1 MKTMMKQQAVK
12 MKRAL
17 NIMNKSGVRVRWP
30 LRSGV
35 LAGLAVILSAAT
47 LSATSPLEAATRN
60 IVFNGAISTA
70 GNCAITV
77 RNNGTLG
84 VSANVRQLSSKIPG
98 GSQASADVF
107 MSGRHR
113 VSVDTPGVFA
123 IAPNGADTGVT
134 RTTSWSGN
142 ILPAGASWPERTTPL
157 GFIGTGSIR
166 TFIDYVA
173 DRPTAFPSG
182 RYQALSVIRCEAY

>member
-1 MKTMMKQQAVK
+1 
-12 MKRAL
+12 MKRAMINL
-17 NIMNKSGVRVRWP
+17 NEPRVAARWP
-30 LRSGV
+30 LRSGA
-35 LAGLAVILSAAT
+35 LAAMAAIFSAAT
-47 LSATSPLEAATRN
+47 LSATFPLEAATRN
-60 IVFNGAISTA
+60 IVFNAAISTA

-77 RNNGTLG
+77 RFNGTLG
-84 VSANVRQLSSKIPG
+84 VSANVRQLSSKIAG

-123 IAPNGADTGVT
+123 IAPNGGDTGVT
-134 RTTSWSGN
+134 RVTSWNGN

-166 TFIDYVA
+166 TYIDYVA
-173 DRPTAFPSG
+173 NRPTAFPNG
-182 RYQALSVIRCEAY
+182 QYQALSVIRCEAY

>member
-1 MKTMMKQQAVK
+1 MKTFMQGQTMKF
-12 MKRAL
+12 
-17 NIMNKSGVRVRWP
+17 
-30 LRSGV
+30 RSGV
-35 LAGLAVILSAAT
+35 YAGLAVVLSAAT

-60 IVFNGAISTA
+60 VVFNAAITTA

-84 VSANVRQLSSKIPG
+84 VSANVRQLSSKIAG
-98 GSQASADVF
+98 GSEASADIF

-123 IAPNGADTGVT
+123 IAPNGGDTGVT
-134 RTTSWSGN
+134 RTTSWRGN
-142 ILPAGASWPERTTPL
+142 ILPGGASWPERTTPL

-166 TFIDYVA
+166 TFVHYVA
-173 DRPTAFPSG
+173 NRPDSFPNGS
-182 RYQALSVIRCEAY
+182 YQAISVIRCEAY